1 MAKPI
6 PDVEPVTS
14 ARFDLSIRRISC
26 TFGLFAFAFAVLRS
40 AVQQIA
46 QGEGLPM
53 RLGPY
58 DTSNI
63 NVRSSGGGGGM
74 GRAGGIGCGT
84 LVIALIGAVFFGL
97 DPMQTI
103 GMVEGVQ
110 QQAGPVQGGARS
122 ALSETEVCG
131 QSAYATEACNALTSL
146 NATWDVT
153 FARNNI
159 PFDQP
164 FLDLYRDGRVTTEGC
179 GSATSA
185 AGPFYCPADKG
196 IYIDTSFYDQLA
208 QMSGTGGDFAR
219 LYVIAH
225 EYGHHIQTITGLS
238 PQVRQAQQRNPAQA
252 NRLQVAMELQAD
264 CFAGMW
270 AGKNRDKIE
279 PGDLEEGLKAA
290 SAIGDDTLMRNA
302 GRSINPESFTHG
314 TSRQRVAALKLG
326 LESRDDNACDVF
338 FEGG

>member
-1 MAKPI
+1 
-6 PDVEPVTS
+6 
-14 ARFDLSIRRISC
+14 
-26 TFGLFAFAFAVLRS
+26 
-40 AVQQIA
+40 
-46 QGEGLPM
+46 M

-110 QQAGPVQGGARS
+110 QQAGPVEGGGRS
-122 ALSETEVCG
+122 ELSEAEVCG

-146 NATWDVT
+146 NATWEAT

-159 PFDQP
+159 PFEQP
-164 FLDLYRDGRVTTEGC
+164 VLDLYRDGRVTTDGC

-225 EYGHHIQTITGLS
+225 EYGHHIQTITGIS

-264 CFAGMW
+264 CYAGMW

-302 GRSINPESFTHG
+302 GQSINPESFTHG

-338 FEGG
+338 FESG